1 MPSPVPRGRR
11 PPTPPGARDQPPL
24 SGDPPAPQRRPA
36 GPGTPRG
43 PGRLESSFSVEAIL
57 ARPARRA
64 PTASPPAV
72 PPRAAAT
79 LGTAPSRVPAT
90 WLPTY
95 LGVGLHQPCP
105 QPPGPGLRVPH
116 FCCLQG
122 LGVTG
127 SLGLELTHCSG
138 LWGTPDWAPTEEL
151 QDTERPQKRVRTMF
165 NLKQLEELENV
176 FTKQHNLVGKKRA
189 QLAAQLNLTEN
200 QVRVWFQ
207 NRRVKYQ
214 KQQRLKLPVVSAMAA
229 SQDEPSSSSDNSN
242 QREDPESGMDS

>member
-11 PPTPPGARDQPPL
+11 PPTPPGARNQPPR
-24 SGDPPAPQRRPA
+24 SGGSPAPQRRPA
-36 GPGTPRG
+36 GPGTPRA

-57 ARPARRA
+57 ARPARHA
-64 PTASPPAV
+64 P
-72 PPRAAAT
+72 AAAAPLSVAVGAAAR
-79 LGTAPSRVPAT
+79 LGTAPSRFPAT
-90 WLPTY
+90 WLPAY

-105 QPPGPGLRVPH
+105 QPPGPGLRVAH
-116 FCCLQG
+116 FCGLQG

-127 SLGLELTHCSG
+127 LELAHCSG
-138 LWGTPDWAPTEEL
+138 LWATPDWAPAEEL

-214 KQQRLKLPVVSAMAA
+214 KQQRLKLPAASAMAA
-229 SQDEPSSSSDNSN
+229 SQDEPSRSSDDSV
-242 QREDPESGMDS
+242 QREDTESGVDS